1 MNENSAVNRFDW
13 EDAMLQAA
21 INRDSKVITWAYSTY
36 GSGRVEDIFP
46 GIKDIAEKT
55 GFSKDKVRK
64 TRAALI
70 ENGWLTPSGRYTPS
84 GTEKLFLTI
93 GNAAPEGYLASGTKR
108 VSPKSLANLKPG
120 ARYLSGRSRE
130 SDERTSLENRENGQG
145 AGETTSNDLSG
156 ESRRTCL
163 DIPEDFSG
171 ESRDETLE
179 YQARTTKNNQLE
191 QPARTTSEERDTFTR
206 LEEESSISR
215 DFVRGPG
222 GPRVNS
228 LENNENEESSL
239 MEKQVFSLTEE
250 GGVSPNE
257 KTTIPRRSTLGAMAL
272 SENERT
278 WARERRRE
286 VDKIMQRDPLLSRE
300 DAEAV
305 LDEILDEW

>member
-145 AGETTSNDLSG
+145 AGRLLAM
-156 ESRRTCL
+156 TCL
-163 DIPEDFSG
+163 ENREGLVWIFQRTSLEN
-171 ESRDETLE
+171 RETKLSNI
-179 YQARTTKNNQLE
+179 RLE
-191 QPARTTSEERDTFTR
+191 QPRTT
-206 LEEESSISR
+206 
-215 DFVRGPG
+215 
-222 GPRVNS
+222 N
-228 LENNENEESSL
+228 
-239 MEKQVFSLTEE
+239 
-250 GGVSPNE
+250 
-257 KTTIPRRSTLGAMAL
+257 
-272 SENERT
+272 
-278 WARERRRE
+278 
-286 VDKIMQRDPLLSRE
+286 
-300 DAEAV
+300 
-305 LDEILDEW
+305 